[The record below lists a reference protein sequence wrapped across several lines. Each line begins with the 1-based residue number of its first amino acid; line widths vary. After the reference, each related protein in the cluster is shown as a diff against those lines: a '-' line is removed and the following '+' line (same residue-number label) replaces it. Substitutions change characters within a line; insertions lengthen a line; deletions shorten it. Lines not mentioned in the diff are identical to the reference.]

1 MSTKIKIFLEHNQT
15 TGMPFSVIWEAMKAY
30 LRGEIISYSCH
41 IRKTQTA
48 RLEELA
54 NAILKLD
61 ATLSLKS
68 SPNLHKQRLSLQ
80 TEYNLLSTKRI
91 ENLIN
96 KTRYRLGEFWPIN

>member
-1 MSTKIKIFLEHNQT
+1 MHSTYTYIKRPWRFNTLLLSDEAFVKFMSTKIKIFLEHNQT

-54 NAILKLD
+54 NTI
-61 ATLSLKS
+61 
-68 SPNLHKQRLSLQ
+68 
-80 TEYNLLSTKRI
+80 
-91 ENLIN
+91 
-96 KTRYRLGEFWPIN
+96 